1 MLGLTCIFALIL
13 GLYPF
18 VLYPFFAALVGRLLY
33 KPIHRDKTYLPRV
46 TIIPAAYNEAR
57 HIEATIRDKL
67 AQDYPPNLIQMI
79 VVSDESSDGTDE
91 IVRSIHAEDERV
103 TLLRQDPRQ
112 GKTAAL
118 NLAVPYAMG
127 EIIVFADA
135 NSLYQPHA
143 IRALVSNFADPQVGY
158 VSGKMQYV
166 NPDGSVIGDGC
177 SAYMRYENWLRDT
190 ETRIGSIV
198 GVDGGIDAVR
208 AECYQP
214 MRPDQLPDF
223 VLPLCVVE
231 KRLRVI
237 YEPEAILR
245 EDALNTQASE
255 YRMRV
260 RVALRAFWA
269 LWDKR
274 NLLNPIR
281 YGIFSWQLASHK
293 WLRYLAFIPL
303 TVAALIDWALVG
315 SGPVYQLMALGQLV
329 FLALWIMAARGK
341 REISGVPLPA
351 LCQYFALLN
360 LASAVAFWEFINGRK
375 RTLWQPRQG

>member
-1 MLGLTCIFALIL
+1 
-13 GLYPF
+13 
-18 VLYPFFAALVGRLLY
+18 
-33 KPIHRDKTYLPRV
+33 
-46 TIIPAAYNEAR
+46 
-57 HIEATIRDKL
+57 
-67 AQDYPPNLIQMI
+67 
-79 VVSDESSDGTDE
+79 
-91 IVRSIHAEDERV
+91 
-103 TLLRQDPRQ
+103 
-112 GKTAAL
+112 
-118 NLAVPYAMG
+118 
-127 EIIVFADA
+127 
-135 NSLYQPHA
+135 
-143 IRALVSNFADPQVGY
+143 
-158 VSGKMQYV
+158 
-166 NPDGSVIGDGC
+166 
-177 SAYMRYENWLRDT
+177 
-190 ETRIGSIV
+190 
-198 GVDGGIDAVR
+198 
-208 AECYQP
+208 